1 MPTLRKFTAKL
12 FFLCLQFVFLYV
24 NINAILA
31 RTRIVDCDLIQKTF
45 PVALINAQFMVAL
58 YFHFYHLDVQ
68 YISFFPPCQQKND
81 RLSYYRPEKMT

>member
-31 RTRIVDCDLIQKTF
+31 RTRIVD
-45 PVALINAQFMVAL
+45 
-58 YFHFYHLDVQ
+58 
-68 YISFFPPCQQKND
+68 
-81 RLSYYRPEKMT
+81 